1 MSDPADRK
9 NIAVLG
15 ATGSIGRSA
24 AAVIAADPGRFRLV
38 AAAARSSRDELLRQT
53 GLLKP
58 SVVALTDTAAAEALR
73 RDLPAGVKLLSGD
86 DALVEIATLPEVD
99 TVLCAVV
106 GTSGLH
112 AVLAA
117 LKAGKRVALASKEV
131 LVMAGDIVNSIGS
144 GELIP
149 VDSEHSGVFQCLAGR
164 SPTEVSKITITA
176 SGGPFR
182 DWSPERIARASY
194 ADALRHPVWKMG
206 DKWSTR

>member
-1 MSDPADRK
+1 MNRAA

-24 AAVIAADPGRFRLV
+24 AAVIAAHPERFRLV
-38 AAAARSSRDELLRQT
+38 AAAARSSGDELLRQVR
-53 GLLKP
+53 LLKP
-58 SVVALTDTAAAEALR
+58 SVAALTDKTAAEALR

-86 DALVEIATLPEVD
+86 ESLLEIATLPEVD

-106 GTSGLH
+106 GTGGLR
-112 AVLAA
+112 AVVAA
-117 LKAGKRVALASKEV
+117 LRAGKRVALASKEV

-164 SPTEVSKITITA
+164 SSTEVSKVTLTA
-176 SGGPFR
+176 SGGPDR
-182 DWSPERIARASY
+182 KS
-194 ADALRHPVWKMG
+194 VV
-206 DKWSTR
+206 